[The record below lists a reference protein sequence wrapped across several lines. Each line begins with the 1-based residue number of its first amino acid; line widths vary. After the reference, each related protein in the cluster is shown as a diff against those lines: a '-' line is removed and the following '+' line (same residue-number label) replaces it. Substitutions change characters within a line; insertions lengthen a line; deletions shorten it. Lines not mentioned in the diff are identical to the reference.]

1 MKRLNE
7 LTIGTVLDLLKD
19 TAYPQRDEATGE
31 IISAGENAFL
41 IGTAGIGKTQA
52 IAALAK
58 DTGYEMIT
66 LITSQMNAEQFQG
79 IPRPT
84 TITIQQGGKSVEVGA
99 VEYLLDTWQAQVLA
113 NEKAGKPTML
123 FFDELR
129 NAPSDVLAA
138 SLNILADRKINGVPL
153 PDSTVIIAASNS
165 AEDSVNPSPFQT
177 PIQNRF
183 SWYAVT
189 QTPTGWAAG
198 AMNKWGG
205 KMSERERIIRP
216 VIVKA
221 IKEGRASLLEP
232 PGDRGVEVRLDKVTG
247 SSAET
252 EEVVKHA
259 WRSPRSWN
267 RLIVQL
273 ASLRLDNRT
282 ESDWVN
288 AATHVSNATVGVLG
302 AGEISSE
309 LHRIAHRLY
318 NKSTVFSTIQ
328 EAVEDATVTV
338 KTKGNQVATQAHF
351 IAAGGELFVNNID
364 APYSFDIRSW
374 RERVEDAGLT
384 NSEAVNNHLADVVQ
398 GYKAAMKLKYGG
410 FIKRLLSDGPETT
423 QVLNGMIQAMEDHME
438 RALMTLP
445 RHTSRQEQLKDFDAD
460 ARLIKALQATIKD
473 FLNGR

>member
-1 MKRLNE
+1 MLVAKAVTPALLRAQGEKIGDRYLIIDQVLSNVADASSEFLETLDEARARIQKLEESYSRHGYESVSGYGASHGNLKRYRLNRVRRGSSMDRE
-7 LTIGTVLDLLKD
+7 
-19 TAYPQRDEATGE
+19 YPYTEFD
-31 IISAGENAFL
+31 
-41 IGTAGIGKTQA
+41 
-52 IAALAK
+52 
-58 DTGYEMIT
+58 
-66 LITSQMNAEQFQG
+66 
-79 IPRPT
+79 
-84 TITIQQGGKSVEVGA
+84 
-99 VEYLLDTWQAQVLA
+99 
-113 NEKAGKPTML
+113 
-123 FFDELR
+123 FDELR

-318 NKSTVFSTIQ
+318 TKSTVFSTIQ

-384 NSEAVNNHLADVVQ
+384 SSEAVNNHLADVVQ

-410 FIKRLLSDGPETT
+410 FIKRLLSDGFETT
-423 QVLNGMIQAMEDHME
+423 QVLNGMIEAMEEHLE
-438 RALMTLP
+438 RALRALP
-445 RHTSRQEQLKDFDAD
+445 RHTTRQEQLKDFDAD

-473 FLNGR
+473 FLNGH